1 MVGRVPD
8 PPPGP
13 QEAQTLRC
21 LLGLVLNQATLSIYF
36 SIKIPLAGEKG
47 ISWRESGEEAMN
59 KGEQPDLSWAGQ
71 GRVEAL
77 PRILG
82 CSAVPFLATW
92 SCQAFLA
99 SWSCPWSIPNHDAPA
114 PEPSACS
121 ANPWRHSVP
130 SYSVPLHATNQLLPP
145 VCCLGGSG
153 SVPTPSPRDKNGSC
167 CSFPWNVQWHLI
179 RP

>member
-1 MVGRVPD
+1 M
-8 PPPGP
+8 
-13 QEAQTLRC
+13 LKK
-21 LLGLVLNQATLSIYF
+21 QARLSTYF

-59 KGEQPDLSWAGQ
+59 KGGKQPDLSWVGQ

-77 PRILG
+77 SRILG

-99 SWSCPWSIPNHDAPA
+99 SRSCLWSIPNHGVL
-114 PEPSACS
+114 EPSACS

-130 SYSVPLHATNQLLPP
+130 SYSVPYMPVTN
-145 VCCLGGSG
+145 CC
-153 SVPTPSPRDKNGSC
+153 
-167 CSFPWNVQWHLI
+167 HLFAA
-179 RP
+179 